1 MLVAYLYD
9 HSGANVAQ
17 IFKIRD
23 FQCVRKLNDVST
35 ATFSVPVF
43 SEDGS
48 VNPDNAYANFKE
60 WNRCKVCLVSGTTE
74 KTLIDGVVRSVSA
87 DLSKTSV
94 TVNDHL
100 LVLKNKLVYFDKA
113 YSGATVDSVVNE
125 MISDINGR
133 GASGISVDCGVTTAV
148 TKNYSRGQT
157 VLDVLKDL
165 AAS

>member
-23 FQCVRKLNDVST
+23 FQCIRKLNDVST
-35 ATFSVPVF
+35 ASFSVPVF
-43 SEDGS
+43 TEDGS

-60 WNRCKVCLVSGTTE
+60 WNRCKVCLVDGTSE
-74 KTLIDGVVRSVSA
+74 NTLIDGVVRSVSA

-100 LVLKNKLVYFDKA
+100 FVLKNKLVYFDKS
-113 YSGATVDSVVNE
+113 YSGATVDSVVSE
-125 MISDINGR
+125 MISDVNGR
-133 GASGISVDCGVTTAV
+133 GAS
-148 TKNYSRGQT
+148 
-157 VLDVLKDL
+157 
-165 AAS
+165 